1 MTLKSEFLNE
11 INLRGFIYQAT
22 DIEELDKIMYK
33 KNIGGYIGFDITSD
47 SLHIG
52 SLVQLMLLHWLNYY
66 GHKSI
71 ALVGG
76 GTTLIGDPSG
86 KDSARLI
93 LDKKTIDNNINNITK
108 TFHQFIDINNNS
120 LIINN
125 YDWLSEL
132 NYINFLREFGS
143 KISLNKMLTFES
155 IKTRLDRE
163 QTLSILEFNYMLLQG
178 YDFFYLNKNYD
189 CLLQM
194 GGSDQ
199 WGNILSGIDFIR
211 KIENKKAFGITS
223 PLITNPDGSKM
234 GKTANGAIWLDEKKL
249 SNYDFFQFWRN
260 VDDANVGK
268 FLYLFT
274 KIPIDE
280 IKKLSKLKDKEINVA
295 KEYLAFEVTK
305 IVRGEKAAQE
315 AKDISSNLFNS
326 KINDFRAKSYTIN
339 IDNIVNETF
348 NLIDA
353 VEKLDLVKTRSETK
367 RLIKSNGLKIND
379 IIYNETNYSLKKF
392 TDINEIKITIGK
404 KKIGILKLEK
414 AK

>member
-1 MTLKSEFLNE
+1 MNLKSAFLNE
-11 INLRGFIYQAT
+11 ISLRGFIYQET
-22 DIEELDKIMYK
+22 DIEELDNIMLK
-33 KNIGGYIGFDITSD
+33 KNISGYIGFDITSD
-47 SLHIG
+47 SLHVG
-52 SLVQLMLLHWLNYY
+52 SLVQLMLLHWLEYY

-86 KDSARLI
+86 KDSSRQI
-93 LDKKTIDNNINNITK
+93 LEKKIIDSNIENISK
-108 TFHQFIDINNNS
+108 TFNQFINTNKNS
-120 LIINN
+120 IIINN
-125 YDWLSEL
+125 YEWLSEI

-155 IKTRLDRE
+155 IKNRIDRE

-178 YDFFYLNKNYD
+178 YDFFYLNKNYE

-211 KIENKKAFGITS
+211 KINNHKAFGITS
-223 PLITNPDGSKM
+223 PLITNADGSKM
-234 GKTANGAIWLDEKKL
+234 GKTADGAIWLDEKKL

-260 VDDANVGK
+260 TDDRNVSK

-280 IKKLSKLKDKEINVA
+280 IKKLSILKNKEINEA
-295 KEYLAFEVTK
+295 KKILAFEVTK
-305 IVRGEKAAQE
+305 IVRGERAAKE
-315 AKDISSNLFNS
+315 AREISDNLFTS
-326 KINDFRAKSYTIN
+326 KINDSRAKNYTIN
-339 IDNIVNETF
+339 SDDIDKESF

-353 VEKLDLVKTRSETK
+353 VQKLGLVESRSEIK
-367 RLIKSNGLKIND
+367 RLIKSNGIKINEEV
-379 IIYNETNYSLKKF
+379 YKEKNYSLKKF
-392 TDINEIKITIGK
+392 VYNQEIKISVGK
-404 KKIGILKLEK
+404 KKIGLLKFSK
-414 AK
+414 TK

>member
-11 INLRGFIYQAT
+11 INLRGFVYQAT

-86 KDSARLI
+86 KDSSRLI
-93 LDKKTIDNNINNITK
+93 LDKKTIDNNINNITR

-211 KIENKKAFGITS
+211 KIKNKKAFGITS

-249 SNYDFFQFWRN
+249 SHYDFFQFWRN
-260 VDDANVGK
+260 VDDTNVGK

-274 KIPIDE
+274 KIPINE

-339 IDNIVNETF
+339 IKNIVNETF

-379 IIYNETNYSLKKF
+379 IIYNDTNYSLKKF

-414 AK
+414 AR

>member
-1 MTLKSEFLNE
+1 MALKSAFLNE

-22 DIEELDKIMYK
+22 DIEELDKIMHK
-33 KNIGGYIGFDITSD
+33 KSIGGYIGFDITSD

-52 SLVQLMLLHWLNYY
+52 SLVQLMLLYWLDYY
-66 GHKSI
+66 DHKSI

-86 KDSARLI
+86 KDVTRKI
-93 LDKKTIDNNINNITK
+93 LDKKTIDENIDKISK
-108 TFHQFIDINNNS
+108 TFNQFIDINKNAS
-120 LIINN
+120 IINN

-155 IKTRLDRE
+155 IKARLDR
-163 QTLSILEFNYMLLQG
+163 QQNLSILEFNYMLLQG
-178 YDFFYLNKNYD
+178 YDFFYLNKNYE

-211 KIENKKAFGITS
+211 KINNNKAFGITS
-223 PLITNPDGSKM
+223 PLITNSDGSKM
-234 GKTANGAIWLDEKKL
+234 GKTADGAIWLDSNKF

-260 VDDANVGK
+260 VDDGNVIK

-280 IKKLSKLKDKEINVA
+280 IKRLSKLKDKEINIA

-305 IVRGEKAAQE
+305 IVRGEKAAKE
-315 AKDISSNLFNS
+315 AKDISTNLFNS
-326 KINDFRAKSYTIN
+326 KINDSRAKSYTIN
-339 IDNIVNETF
+339 INSITNDTF

-367 RLIKSNGLKIND
+367 RLIKSNGIKIND
-379 IIYNETNYSLKKF
+379 TTYNENTYSLKNF
-392 TDINEIKITIGK
+392 ANSNEIKITVGK
-404 KKIGILKLEK
+404 KKIGLLRLKN
-414 AK
+414 